1 MKKNIFERENGNL
14 ILCKVTKYN
23 NLYFACTKD
32 DNEKRKE
39 IFKISEDYA
48 ENLDVELFAM
58 ECNGEDENGDSRFF
72 CNRNKTYKTKWKN
85 VEWVTLLKL

>member
-32 DNEKRKE
+32 DNERRKK
-39 IFKISEDYA
+39 IFSSSEDDA
-48 ENLDVELFAM
+48 MNLDVELFAM
-58 ECNGEDENGDSRFF
+58 ECSGEDENGDLIYS

-85 VEWVTLLKL
+85 VEWQTLIIL